1 MTAWRERLDWG
12 LVSRYV
18 ILATFMLLQR
28 RFVESI
34 AASGVK
40 G

>member
-1 MTAWRERLDWG
+1 VGRKSMITLP
-12 LVSRYV
+12 V
-18 ILATFMLLQR
+18 IALQR
-28 RFVESI
+28 SFVESI